1 VASIAAGVMAVLG
14 VMHVYQTQ
22 IRPFQQRAVLA
33 SPLALVDLQP
43 EPAEESL
50 KPIDFQKN
58 KHAIVRSSARFSA
71 CVDAA
76 ATVDEGVWCM
86 GQLLAV
92 LPRPLEKR
100 ALEVAKEV
108 YPSKHV
114 VGDPK
119 ILAMKLETCLT
130 HASERDGA
138 VFCVSDLLAH
148 VPPAV
153 INKAVELGEEHPA
166 FDWEDGHA
174 AAVHDAAVFNTCVD
188 TAGNV
193 EEGVLCLGSLL
204 TQLPEAMVE
213 RSVRI
218 TSELPPPNQPAEE
231 PQMLSKDFVYCL
243 EIAETRDAATYCLAH
258 FLGRLPDE
266 QVSCLFCDDTR
277 EFLRCCPP
285 AAQHTQ
291 PHALR
296 CHSVVQVHEAYLYAK
311 SHRGRG
317 RPFLTEFEENEDMIS
332 EKEQHVIAKSQE
344 TGLPGLGFGVGAH
357 EELTGET
364 DENNDDLDGVTDERE
379 LAKAGDAQGDNA
391 MTIKERIA
399 AKAADLQHHLSE
411 WKKVGDAKKLEV
423 EAVARRRAAAAAA
436 AKVEA
441 ARRTGMAT
449 KSKRV
454 IKDLA
459 ARVQERLGQARKAA
473 SQRR

>member
-1 VASIAAGVMAVLG
+1 MLAPVGAAIAVGVLAVLG
-14 VMHVYQTQ
+14 VVRVYQTQ
-22 IRPFQQRAVLA
+22 IRPWQRVELA
-33 SPLALVDLQP
+33 APLALVDLQP

-58 KHAIVRSSARFSA
+58 KQAIVHSSARFSA

-204 TQLPEAMVE
+204 TELPEAMVE
-213 RSVRI
+213 RSVRV
-218 TSELPPPNQPAEE
+218 TSELPPPHQPAEE

-266 QVSCLFCDDTR
+266 QV
-277 EFLRCCPP
+277 
-285 AAQHTQ
+285 
-291 PHALR
+291 
-296 CHSVVQVHEAYLYAK
+296 V
-311 SHRGRG
+311 
-317 RPFLTEFEENEDMIS
+317 
-332 EKEQHVIAKSQE
+332 
-344 TGLPGLGFGVGAH
+344 
-357 EELTGET
+357 
-364 DENNDDLDGVTDERE
+364 
-379 LAKAGDAQGDNA
+379 LA
-391 MTIKERIA
+391 
-399 AKAADLQHHLSE
+399 
-411 WKKVGDAKKLEV
+411 
-423 EAVARRRAAAAAA
+423 
-436 AKVEA
+436 
-441 ARRTGMAT
+441 
-449 KSKRV
+449 
-454 IKDLA
+454 
-459 ARVQERLGQARKAA
+459 
-473 SQRR
+473 